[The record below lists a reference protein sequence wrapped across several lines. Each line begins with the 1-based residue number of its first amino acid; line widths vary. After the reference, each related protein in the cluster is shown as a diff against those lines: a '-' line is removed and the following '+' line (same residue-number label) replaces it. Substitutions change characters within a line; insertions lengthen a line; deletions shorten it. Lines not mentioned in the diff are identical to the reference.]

1 MSPSKKKI
9 KQIYIPKVDYVNVND
24 SAEDVAKLMRK
35 YDLEAIPVIN
45 DYRQLLGRITI
56 DDIVDFIKDEA
67 EEIIYW
73 LPEYPTM
80 LKQMIQYSNYQKQDY
95 LG

>member
-35 YDLEAIPVIN
+35 YDL
-45 DYRQLLGRITI
+45 RQFPSLMMT
-56 DDIVDFIKDEA
+56 DNYWA
-67 EEIIYW
+67 E
-73 LPEYPTM
+73 L
-80 LKQMIQYSNYQKQDY
+80 Q
-95 LG
+95 